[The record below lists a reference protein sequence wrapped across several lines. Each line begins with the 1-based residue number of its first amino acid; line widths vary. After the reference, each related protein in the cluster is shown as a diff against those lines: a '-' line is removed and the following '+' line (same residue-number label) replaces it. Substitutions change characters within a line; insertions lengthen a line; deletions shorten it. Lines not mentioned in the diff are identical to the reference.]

1 MEKKKSFANPT
12 ENISLGQVTNGLN
25 NQPINFNNSGKKH
38 KKNKYNPKYFNNKKN
53 NYKIDNAQNNN
64 GSISSNNNENIPAK
78 LNADNIQKEDVQNI
92 QGDSNVAVG
101 NLEEQEKQNIKSS
114 NNEMSGQIK
123 NEILHNDQSEENNSE
138 NTSENIIDN
147 IPEYIETS
155 VMKDT
160 ENEISAEQI
169 LNDTDD
175 TEEEIVIPEIAI
187 EKDTEETENLKDFT
201 SKEKA
206 VENKVNKVY
215 ESHDGTENVSARE
228 DNDNIDDTYNSGSET
243 EDDEVLYGLKYVAK
257 QLGVTSQTA
266 RNYIKHLS
274 IIIPVNMSTGEAL
287 LTHKDIERIKEA
299 ITLKE
304 VNKITW
310 KSIKQ
315 IMLEKYGDAETIEKY
330 KKEEAEKEAAK
341 TTKNSID
348 VFDGTTQLSSDTI
361 SRIQEIFRIGT
372 EALSENIANKIDRT
386 EQNITEKIENVDEI
400 LDKVQSML
408 EESNRKIEK
417 QNEIIREQ
425 KITIESL
432 NEKLAS
438 NNDAKAILD
447 ELFPRL
453 DQETLM
459 TMQML
464 EELKSQQQLNDKQN
478 EEMLKSVNEKLLN
491 TNKAVETLISNSSN
505 DNTDEISAII
515 EDKVKNATDKQMA
528 ELKDILN
535 TSASDIKTIRNINNK
550 KNEETLA
557 KLKEYE
563 NKLSEYKIKENE
575 YKLKETELNKSNNK
589 YEKAT
594 EALQNMGT
602 QLQETKNE
610 LDKKNKDL
618 ETVNAQVIEKDRQ
631 IEQLRMIVIENAQKM
646 QEMKDRNTELEER
659 FSEKIQIKE
668 SEQAYANVPVETSQ
682 EYNTYNSEP
691 GTISESQQ
699 INQIEEIAPTRQSE
713 YETVSPPVYTDG
725 RFTAFENFENF
736 EDNFEDDYYDDD
748 YDEDGVKPKKKRRK
762 FFGK

>member
-1 MEKKKSFANPT
+1 
-12 ENISLGQVTNGLN
+12 
-25 NQPINFNNSGKKH
+25 
-38 KKNKYNPKYFNNKKN
+38 
-53 NYKIDNAQNNN
+53 
-64 GSISSNNNENIPAK
+64 
-78 LNADNIQKEDVQNI
+78 
-92 QGDSNVAVG
+92 
-101 NLEEQEKQNIKSS
+101 
-114 NNEMSGQIK
+114 MSGQIK
-123 NEILHNDQSEENNSE
+123 NEILHDDKTEEKNSE

-147 IPEYIETS
+147 IPETIETS
-155 VMKDT
+155 AMKDT

-175 TEEEIVIPEIAI
+175 TEEIVIPEIAI

-201 SKEKA
+201 SKEEA
-206 VENKVNKVY
+206 VIENKVY
-215 ESHDGTENVSARE
+215 ESNDGTENVSERE

-602 QLQETKNE
+602 QLQETRNE

-618 ETVNAQVIEKDRQ
+618 ETVSAQVIEKDRQ

-646 QEMKDRNTELEER
+646 QEMKDRNTELEEK

-682 EYNTYNSEP
+682 EHNAYNSEP
-691 GTISESQQ
+691 GTVPESQQ
-699 INQIEEIAPTRQSE
+699 INRIEEIAPTRQSE
-713 YETVSPPVYTDG
+713 YETASPVYTDG
-725 RFTAFENFENF
+725 RFTAFENFE
-736 EDNFEDDYYDDD
+736 DDYEDD